1 MLELFY
7 KSKGTI
13 SVFLTLILL
22 PVLLVGGMTVDA
34 SRIYMS
40 KAVISD
46 AGEMAMN
53 AGLAQYDEKLHDE
66 YGLLVMAQSPETMEK
81 DLEACFNGT
90 LNGTGLPGAEEYK
103 KILDLLTKSFE
114 AINVQGSEIYRTE
127 VEKQQIIEYMKYRAP
142 VCIAELVTEKMDQ
155 LKDTKKMTK
164 AMEAEMDFAEDME
177 DCQDAFKEA
186 KEALD
191 ALNQEIQSFPL
202 VSRMREELS
211 NTEKDYKEIVSRC
224 LLMRSAIQRY
234 DEKSS
239 SKDIK
244 EMAERFIE
252 TAKKVDLSSPYQN
265 LSFNNYISS
274 LYYKNT
280 VDSLGGIEKLLQDS
294 QETDPAR
301 ETDEGTET
309 SEADDGAESAEREE
323 AETIVRQYK
332 EQKSRLEGYPAI
344 LLSAANETV
353 NSHSA
358 ALKDYLNTAQSAQG
372 LADAANDKLRK
383 VKKKLTEAGKSFN
396 KWDDA
401 TRELEA
407 VGKASDMR
415 KEVNEYGKFFN
426 DGNGK
431 ADLEQL
437 VSLMEDVK
445 RDRDC
450 FREWEQA
457 LQKEKFFGQSIAA
470 QTASAQMDQY
480 RSRADAAVAG
490 VTAQYSTLESARA
503 DYITHYEH
511 TEVSSANEIKPINDH
526 PFYQRL
532 REYCAEKE
540 DTDSQNKQNEVRD
553 SLEKSKQAGEDAG
566 SEDAYLTFNWSSLPE
581 GMRLPSTLEGADAS
595 DAGDNLAN
603 LSAGSNIKD
612 SGQRRDVIAKFKQSI
627 REANSFLDAVD
638 GIVADGIEN
647 LYVAE
652 YAMQMF
658 SYYTVDKADGAPRAE
673 EDIISISGYKLKNHQ
688 AYRAECEYILWG
700 EQESQKNVK
709 NTVMLIFGIRLLFN
723 SFFAFT
729 NGTIDETASGMAMA
743 IAGAAPYLIPV
754 IKVVIKLG
762 FAGVETADDIKKIK
776 DGYGVVIFKDSS
788 TWATI
793 PFNGNNTS
801 SEKVTFDYSE
811 YLRVFLNIS
820 MIAGKEVGILGRI
833 ADCIQVN
840 VPDTDLI
847 TSYTM
852 LSVQAEVSSRTTFMR
867 KISDFGESGA
877 WGFPDDSY
885 TITYQSILGY

>member
-1 MLELFY
+1 MQIFY
-7 KSKGTI
+7 KNKGTI

-22 PVLLVGGMTVDA
+22 PVLLMGGMTVDV

-53 AGLAQYDEKLHDE
+53 AGLAGYNEKLHDE
-66 YGLLVMAQSPETMEK
+66 YGLLVMDETPETMEK
-81 DLEACFNGT
+81 DLEGYFNGS
-90 LNGTGLPGAEEYK
+90 LNGTGLPDAEDYK

-142 VCIAELVTEKMDQ
+142 VCIAELVNDKINQ
-155 LKDTKKMTK
+155 LKDTKKMVK

-191 ALNQEIQSFPL
+191 ALNQEIQSFPS
-202 VSRMREELS
+202 VSQMREELS
-211 NTEKDYKEIVSRC
+211 DTEKDYKEIVSKC
-224 LLMRSAIQRY
+224 LLMRAAIQRY

-239 SKDIK
+239 SRDIK
-244 EMAERFIE
+244 EMAEQYIKA
-252 TAKKVDLSSPYQN
+252 AKNVDLSSPYQS
-265 LSFNNYISS
+265 LSFSQYINS

-280 VDSLGGIEKLLQDS
+280 VDSLGGIDKLLQES
-294 QETDPAR
+294 QEEDSAR
-301 ETDEGTET
+301 EADEGAEL
-309 SEADDGAESAEREE
+309 SEADNGAESEEREE
-323 AETIVRQYK
+323 AENIVRQYK
-332 EQKSRLEGYPAI
+332 EQRNRLEGYPAL
-344 LLSAANETV
+344 LLSIADETV
-353 NSHSA
+353 GSHSA
-358 ALKDYLNTAQSAQG
+358 ALKNYLDTAQSAQK
-372 LADAANDKLRK
+372 LASTSNTKLNE
-383 VKKKLTEAGKSFN
+383 VKKKLTKAEKSFH

-401 TRELEA
+401 TKELEA

-415 KEVNEYGKFFN
+415 NEVDEYGKFFS

-437 VSLMEDVK
+437 ESLMADVK
-445 RDRDC
+445 WDRDC

-457 LQKEKFFGQSIAA
+457 LKKEKFFGQSIAE
-470 QTASAQMDQY
+470 QTASAQMNEY

-490 VTAQYSTLESARA
+490 ATAQYSSLESAREE
-503 DYITHYEH
+503 YITHYEH
-511 TEVSSANEIKPINDH
+511 TEVSGSNEIKPINDH

-532 REYCAEKE
+532 REYCTEKE
-540 DTDSQNKQNEVRD
+540 DTESKEEQNKVRD
-553 SLEKSKQAGEDAG
+553 SLEESKQAGEDAG
-566 SEDAYLTFNWSSLPE
+566 RMDAYPTFNWSSLPD
-581 GMRLPSTLEGADAS
+581 GMRLPSALEGADAP
-595 DAGDNLAN
+595 DAGDNLTS
-603 LSAGSNIKD
+603 LSDGSNIKD
-612 SGQRRDVIAKFKQSI
+612 KGQRRDVIAKFKQSVK
-627 REANSFLDAVD
+627 EANSFLDAVD
-638 GIVADGIEN
+638 RIVADGIEN

-658 SYYTVDKADGAPRAE
+658 SYYTVDKANGAPRAE
-673 EDIISISGYKLKNHQ
+673 EDIISISGYKLKDHQ

-700 EQESQKNVK
+700 EQESQTNVK

-729 NGTIDETASGMAMA
+729 DGTIDGIAYSMAAA

-762 FAGVETADDIKKIK
+762 FAGVETADDMKKIK
-776 DGYGVVIFKDSS
+776 EGYGVVIFKDSS
-788 TWATI
+788 TWATF
-793 PFNGNNTS
+793 PLFGNNTS
-801 SEKVTFDYSE
+801 TEKVTFDYSE
-811 YLRVFLNIS
+811 YLRVFLNVS
-820 MIAGKEVGILGRI
+820 MLAGKEVGILGRI

-840 VPDTDLI
+840 APDTDLL

-852 LSVQAEVSSRTTFMR
+852 LSIQAEVSSRTTFMR
-867 KISDFGESGA
+867 KISDLGENGA